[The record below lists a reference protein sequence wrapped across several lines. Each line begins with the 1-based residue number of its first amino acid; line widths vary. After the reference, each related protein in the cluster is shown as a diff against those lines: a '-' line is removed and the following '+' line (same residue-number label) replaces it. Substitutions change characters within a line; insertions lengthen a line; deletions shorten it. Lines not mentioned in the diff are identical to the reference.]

1 MRGEGKVSLHAQ
13 KPTNLQHLGNLLSHQ
28 PGRQM
33 MRITNDIHV
42 IARIVVEADIFRLAN

>member
-1 MRGEGKVSLHAQ
+1 
-13 KPTNLQHLGNLLSHQ
+13 
-28 PGRQM
+28 M